1 MARPDAPDIKEPLV
15 PVPEARSMITI
26 GIGQFRSDTRNYV
39 QRAKAGESFRVLRR
53 GVPVAELLGAQSLN
67 YEECQWVLLTVVR
80 SRAAVIFERVSAGET
95 IAITQR
101 GEALA
106 ALQPFAA
113 ANRAA
118 TRGSDRAPVP
128 TVERDQLSGSGLIEP

>member
-1 MARPDAPDIKEPLV
+1 MHPSGSIRSDAAPPGTCMVDGEQVPLSPKSRV
-15 PVPEARSMITI
+15 ELEGIDAAQNSMVTI

-80 SRAAVIFERVSAGET
+80 SRAAVILERVSAGET

-106 ALQPFAA
+106 ALQPYAVDES
-113 ANRAA
+113 
-118 TRGSDRAPVP
+118 RGHAR
-128 TVERDQLSGSGLIEP
+128 